1 MRTPGARGRWDLMA
15 TDLTHALLP
24 DFAGSCPKPTTNIW
38 AKAHLGTCIK
48 ATSFATATRLYNWW
62 GKKFGRSLDNLKF
75 RRAQST
81 NRLKTHED
89 TDNRQKDVI
98 YKQARETRRKGVNLD
113 LLHWREPMGRL
124 PKRKAAMLRVLQ
136 SPGKLSQRPAA
147 GPSGLKLILAP
158 WADAVAQELAPS
170 LSRMSCISCVDR
182 AHPIASSKRI
192 VAHLSTSPRPGA
204 PGPSGLKLILAPAT
218 T

>member
-1 MRTPGARGRWDLMA
+1 MPSVGGGHLARA
-15 TDLTHALLP
+15 AHVHA
-24 DFAGSCPKPTTNIW
+24 
-38 AKAHLGTCIK
+38 
-48 ATSFATATRLYNWW
+48 
-62 GKKFGRSLDNLKF
+62 RSYKMLQLQAIAML
-75 RRAQST
+75 R
-81 NRLKTHED
+81 KTHP
-89 TDNRQKDVI
+89 R
-98 YKQARETRRKGVNLD
+98 GVS
-113 LLHWREPMGRL
+113 LLHWREQMGRL